1 MLYRYL
7 YPLAR
12 IYWHI
17 FRPVTF
23 GVRLI
28 LINNQQILL
37 VRHTYL
43 PDWMLPG
50 GTVEYQEDFS
60 TAIKRELHEE
70 LNISLKQVQLF
81 GLYKSQIEGKRDHV
95 IFFQSTDQVN
105 QSQIKIDRREIIEYC
120 FFPLT
125 NLPENI
131 SPGHRRRINEYLNHQ
146 EPVCGPW

>member
-1 MLYRYL
+1 MFYRFL

-12 IYWHI
+12 IYWYL

-28 LINNQQILL
+28 LVNNHQVLL

-50 GTVEYQEDFS
+50 GTVEYQEDF
-60 TAIKRELHEE
+60 TVAIKRELQEE
-70 LNISLKQVQLF
+70 LNISLQSVKLF
-81 GLYKSQIEGKRDHV
+81 GLYKSQIEGKRDHI
-95 IFFQSTDQVN
+95 IFFQSSNPVDQTK
-105 QSQIKIDRREIIEYC
+105 IKIDPREIIEYR
-120 FFPLT
+120 FFDLEK
-125 NLPENI
+125 LPANI
-131 SPGHRRRINEYLNHQ
+131 SPGHRRRLNEYINHQ